1 MILRK
6 IVRIDEELCD
16 GCGQCIPN
24 CAEGALK
31 IIDGKARIVKEEYCD
46 GLGACLGHCPRDAI
60 TIIEREAPEF
70 DEEAVHEYLKSAEP
84 PEEITCKAC
93 TSIPLLED
101 APERSNLGQW
111 PIQLNLVPLEAPFY
125 QGRELIVSADCV
137 PVAYPNL
144 HRELKGRS
152 IVVGC
157 PKLDDTRH
165 YLEKLTEIFRRN
177 DIRGIRVLR
186 MEVPCCSVLN
196 GVVEA
201 AVKASGKDIP
211 VTESIVTVRGG
222 LR

>member
-6 IVRIDEELCD
+6 IVSIDEELCD

-60 TIIEREAPEF
+60 AIIEREAPEF
-70 DEEAVHEYLKSAEP
+70 DEAAVHEYLKSAEP
-84 PEEITCKAC
+84 QEGINCKAC
-93 TSIPLLED
+93 MSIPFLED
-101 APERSNLGQW
+101 APARSNLAQW
-111 PIQLNLVPLEAPFY
+111 PVQLNLVPLKAPFY

-152 IVVGC
+152 IVIGC
-157 PKLDDTRH
+157 PKFDDTRH
-165 YLEKLTEIFRRN
+165 YPEKLTEIFRRN
-177 DIRGIRVLR
+177 DVRRVRVLR
-186 MEVPCCSVLN
+186 MEVPCCSVLD

-211 VTESIVTVRGG
+211 VTESIVTVRGE
-222 LR
+222 LS

>member
-1 MILRK
+1 MVLRK
-6 IVRIDEELCD
+6 IVKIDEELCD

-31 IIDGKARIVKEEYCD
+31 IIDGKARIVKDKYCD

-70 DEEAVHEYLKSAEP
+70 DEEAVREYLKSTEP
-84 PEEITCKAC
+84 AEEISCKAC
-93 TSIPLLED
+93 ISIPSLEV
-101 APERSNLGQW
+101 APARSNLGQW
-111 PIQLNLVPLEAPFY
+111 PVQLNLVPLEAPFY

-137 PVAYPNL
+137 PVAYPSFN
-144 HRELKGRS
+144 RELKGRS
-152 IVVGC
+152 IVIGC
-157 PKLDDTRH
+157 PKFDDARH

-177 DIRGIRVLR
+177 DVRGVRVLR

-196 GVVEA
+196 GVVQA

-211 VTESIVTVRGG
+211 VTESIVTVRGE